1 MKMRM
6 PAYPLVTMDPYFSI
20 WSFADN
26 LNDKQT
32 VQWTGFE
39 TRFIGIAVV
48 DGVEYVFMGEKPDTK
63 KARQRKVVCTALST
77 EYAFVCGSVEVAVK
91 FTSPVLVED
100 VKLASRPVSYIHVST
115 DSKAPVEIRLA
126 VSEQM
131 CLTNAGQHPVDIK
144 TVDTKYPTVS
154 MGSRVQNVLGNSGD
168 SIHID
173 YGYFYLTVREG
184 IVGSFT
190 AEDMDFV
197 YGSSAITK
205 NNSALFA
212 VAYDDICSIE
222 YFGEHLKSVW
232 NNDGTDILVA
242 ISDAVDEYD
251 TLLER
256 CNRFD
261 EKLYADACKSGGA
274 MYADMLMGAYRQIM
288 AGHKAVVSKEGE
300 ILWISKECSSNG
312 CAATVDIT
320 YPSAPMF
327 LIYNTELV
335 RGMLRPVF
343 RYAESDAWEYDF
355 APHDEGT
362 YPIVNGQTYYECK
375 REYQMPVEE
384 CGNMLL
390 ITSAVTLVEKNAD
403 FALAHKKTLDVW
415 AEYLMGCG
423 FDPENQLCTDDF
435 AGHLAHNCNLS
446 LKAICA
452 LAAYARVCALMGDEE
467 LADKY
472 SAAAKTMAAQ
482 WSSAALNADGTTR
495 LAFDQEGTYSLKY
508 NIIWDKLLN
517 LGLFDEGIF
526 KTECETY
533 RQKAM
538 RYGTPLDSRAL
549 YTKSDWLMWCAA
561 MNDTPEAFEAAIKP
575 MWDFY
580 NETPDRV
587 PMTDWYD
594 TDTGAK
600 RVFQHRTVQ
609 GGLWIKML
617 LDKKLF

>member
-6 PAYPLVTMDPYFSI
+6 PAYPLITMDPYFSV

-26 LNDKQT
+26 LNDKHT
-32 VQWTGFE
+32 VQWTGLE
-39 TRFIGIAVV
+39 TRFIGTATV
-48 DGVEYVFMGEKPDTK
+48 DGVEYVFMGDKADTK

-77 EYAFVCGSVEVAVK
+77 EYSFVCGGSEVTVR
-91 FTSPVLVED
+91 FTSPVLID
-100 VKLASRPVSYIHVST
+100 DIKLLSRPVSYIHVST
-115 DSKAPVEIRLA
+115 DSVSPVEVKIA
-126 VSEQM
+126 VSEQI

-144 TVDTKYPTVS
+144 TISGKHPTIC

-168 SIHID
+168 YVHID
-173 YGYFYLTVREG
+173 YGYFYLTACG
-184 IVGSFT
+184 GSVGSFS
-190 AEDMDFV
+190 ADDMDFV
-197 YGSSAITK
+197 CGTNTVTADSG
-205 NNSALFA
+205 ALFT
-212 VAYDDICSIE
+212 VAYDDIYSIE
-222 YFGEHLKSVW
+222 YFGQRLKSVW
-232 NNDGTDILVA
+232 NADGKDISTA
-242 ISDAVDEYD
+242 IDEAIAEYSELMARCDA
-251 TLLER
+251 
-256 CNRFD
+256 FD
-261 EKLYADACKSGGA
+261 KRLYEDAALSGGE
-274 MYADMLMGAYRQIM
+274 MYADMLCGAYRQVM
-288 AGHKAVVSKEGE
+288 AGHKAAVTKEGE
-300 ILWISKECSSNG
+300 LLWISKECSSNG

-327 LIYNTELV
+327 LIYNPELV

-343 RYAESDAWEYDF
+343 CYAESDAWEYDF

-362 YPIVNGQTYYECK
+362 YPLVNGQTYFECK
-375 REYQMPVEE
+375 REYQMPVDE
-384 CGNMLL
+384 CGNMLVC
-390 ITSAVTLVEKNAD
+390 TSALALIEKD
-403 FALAHKKTLDVW
+403 VSFASSHKATLDTW

-452 LAAYARVCALMGDEE
+452 LGAYAKVCALMGDCERAQRYSDAAKKM
-467 LADKY
+467 ADEWC
-472 SAAAKTMAAQ
+472 AAAQ
-482 WSSAALNADGTTR
+482 GSDGTTR
-495 LAFDQEGTYSLKY
+495 LAFDRDGTFSLKY
-508 NIIWDKLLN
+508 NIIWDKILK
-517 LGLFDEGIF
+517 LGLFDAAIL
-526 KTECETY
+526 KRECETY
-533 RQKAM
+533 KEKAQ

-561 MNDTPEAFEAAIKP
+561 MNDEKEAFEAAIKP

-580 NETPDRV
+580 NETLDRV

-617 LDKKLF
+617 IDKELF